1 MCTLSLFRGAKG
13 YQVFM
18 NRDERH
24 DRIPELRPKVICD
37 QHGIFGPLD
46 PESGG
51 TWIAYNQKGYW
62 GCLLNGYFED
72 ELDASINYSSRG
84 EILPEVLSQ
93 EDPLSYVRGINPAC
107 YPSFRLLVGSADS
120 HLLLVWDGQ
129 EYRETAFHS
138 SHDDR
143 AFFLSSS
150 SWRQDAVIEIRKELF
165 QRWIAQ
171 NPERDEGIPGFHY
184 SEEPDPETAPLMTR
198 SYSGTKSITT
208 MRIGTDDI
216 EMSYW
221 QVSGGVSDLP
231 CVIGAIDA
239 TPVSMEVY

>member
-1 MCTLSLFRGAKG
+1 
-13 YQVFM
+13 M

-24 DRIPELRPKVICD
+24 DRVPELRPKVICD
-37 QHGIFGPLD
+37 KRGIYGPLD

-62 GCLLNGYFED
+62 GCLLNGYFE
-72 ELDASINYSSRG
+72 EKLDASINYSSRG
-84 EILPEVLSQ
+84 GILPEVLSQ
-93 EDPLSYVRGINPAC
+93 DDPLAYVRGIDPAR

-129 EYRETAFHS
+129 NYRETAFHS
-138 SHDDR
+138 SHEDR

-165 QRWIAQ
+165 QRWIEQ
-171 NPERDEGIPGFHY
+171 SSECGEGIPAFHY
-184 SEEPDPETAPLMTR
+184 SEEPEPETAPLMTR

-208 MRIGTDDI
+208 MRIGTADI

-221 QVSGGVSDLP
+221 NASDGVFDLP
-231 CVIGAIDA
+231 RVIGVIDA
-239 TPVSMEVY
+239 VPVSMEL